1 VNFKLPPGLE
11 SGWHPVTVRVEEG
24 PASNAVSVALDI
36 RLVTP
41 ALVIRG
47 VADGTTWKPGEL
59 DLTQG
64 DSLVLWVEGLPD
76 NADRS
81 NVRVSVGG
89 ERVPVWF
96 VGSGQVNLRIPL
108 EMPSG
113 RFDVVLEVGG
123 VPSAVADVEVFS
135 GSGL

>member
-1 VNFKLPPGLE
+1 M
-11 SGWHPVTVRVEEG
+11 VRVAEG
-24 PASNAVSVALDI
+24 PASNAVPVAVDI
-36 RLVTP
+36 KLVTA
-41 ALVIRG
+41 ALAVRG

-59 DLTQG
+59 DISRG

-76 NADRS
+76 NAVCS

-96 VGSGQVNLRIPL
+96 VGSGQVNLRIPP

-113 RFDVVLEVGG
+113 RFDVVLELGG
-123 VPSAVADVEVFS
+123 VYSAIAEVEVVS